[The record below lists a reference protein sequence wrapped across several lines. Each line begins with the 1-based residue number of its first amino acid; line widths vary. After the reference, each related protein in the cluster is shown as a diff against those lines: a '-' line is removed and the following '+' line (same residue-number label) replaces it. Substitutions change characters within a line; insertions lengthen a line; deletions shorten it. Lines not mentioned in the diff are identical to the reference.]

1 MTPKTE
7 RKTCFL
13 DLSAE
18 LRNSIYELAL
28 LEDAFF
34 NNPNAFTSRRYKITE
49 PALLRV
55 CRQVRDESLHVF
67 YGANT
72 FWCNDT
78 YITRRFLRALSPRK
92 LAALRKVH
100 CSVVSEFVS
109 VGQFTRLKGEVR
121 DLVRDFRHTPLNLDA
136 LRILFQ
142 VHGEAQCRNVSHK
155 ELNGFEARDIIPVYS
170 MFAGRVVIV
179 AK

>member
-7 RKTCFL
+7 RKMCFL

-18 LRNSIYELAL
+18 LRNSIYGMAL
-28 LEDAFF
+28 LDDAFF
-34 NNPNAFTSRRYKITE
+34 NNPSAFTSRRYKISE
-49 PALLRV
+49 PTLLRV
-55 CRQVRDESLHVF
+55 CKQIRDETLQVF

-78 YITRRFLRALSPRK
+78 YITRRFLRGLSPRK
-92 LAALRKVH
+92 LAALRNVH

-109 VGQFTRLKGEVR
+109 VGQFSRLKFDVR
-121 DLVRDFRHTPLNLDA
+121 DLVRDFQHTPLDLGA

-142 VHGEAQCRNVSHK
+142 VEGEAQCRNVSYK
-155 ELNGFEARDIIPVYS
+155 ELNGFEARDIMSGMYN
-170 MFAGRVVIV
+170 GRVVIMS
-179 AK
+179 K